1 MKVLLL
7 ANNDGGL
14 YRFRRELLE
23 RLLLEHEVHVSC
35 PKGTFFEEL
44 VSMGCIVHLCE
55 MDGHGMNPAAEWRLY
70 RWLRKL
76 IREIRPDM
84 VFTYTIKPN
93 IYGGIACG
101 KAGIP
106 YAANITGLG
115 LAVTASGWK
124 GVLFRRLYKAGLKK
138 ARIVFFQ
145 NAKDRTF
152 MLQNGIV
159 NGKNELLPGSGVNL
173 SQFNVLDYPEAESIE
188 FLFLSRVMKQK
199 GIEELLTAAKA
210 IREKYP
216 NTVFHICGTCDK
228 EYEEK
233 IKQADDAGIVAYH
246 GFVKNTM
253 DYQRISS
260 CTVHPTYYPEGMS
273 NVVLESCACGRPVI
287 TTDRPGCKEAVDDG
301 VTGFLVKERDSADL
315 TEKLERFL
323 MMDLD
328 DRRRMG
334 LAARRKVEAE
344 FDREIVVRRYLEL
357 LSSLTAIDATAAK
370 E

>member
-1 MKVLLL
+1 MRLLLL

-23 RLLLEHEVHVSC
+23 RLLKEHEVHVSC
-35 PKGTFFEEL
+35 PQGTFFEDL
-44 VSMGCIVHLCE
+44 ISMGCIVHACE
-55 MDGHGMNPAAEWRLY
+55 MDGRGMNPLAELKIY
-70 RWLRKL
+70 RWFRQL

-84 VFTYTIKPN
+84 VLTYTIKPN
-93 IYGGIACG
+93 IYGGLACR

-115 LAVTASGWK
+115 TAVTSGGWK
-124 GVLFRRLYKAGLKK
+124 GVFFRHLYKAGLKK
-138 ARIVFFQ
+138 ARIVYFQ
-145 NAKDRTF
+145 NTEDRRF
-152 MLQNGIV
+152 MLRNGIV
-159 NGKNELLPGSGVNL
+159 SGKHDLLPGSGVNL
-173 SQFNVLDYPEAESIE
+173 SQFDVLDYPKTETVD

-199 GIEELLTAAKA
+199 GIEELLTAAKT

-228 EYEEK
+228 EYEN
-233 IKQADDAGIVAYH
+233 ILKQAVDAGVVVYH
-246 GFVKNTM
+246 GFVKNII
-253 DYQRISS
+253 DYQKLSS
-260 CTVHPTYYPEGMS
+260 CTVHPTFYPEGMS

-287 TTDRPGCKEAVDDG
+287 TTDRPGCREAVEDG
-301 VTGFLVKERDSADL
+301 VTGFLIKERDSADL

-323 MMDLD
+323 TMSWD

-357 LSSLTAIDATAAK
+357 LSSLTEIDETDSK